1 MVVGRIDGHGILVL
15 MCLWEHITHHMRPMS
30 SYAATCTHAPMRLYT
45 TMVTIHW
52 QSNQHCISC
61 RVTSMCLA
69 SVRGSRTLGG
79 LVAGCMFA
87 AIPRRLLGLGAHPV
101 FPSLVPCHSVRSVA
115 CEHYEQAMTD
125 VCLPAMVMSPW
136 PASVRSCI
144 RARTPQFAV

>member
-1 MVVGRIDGHGILVL
+1 MVVGRIYGHGLLVL
-15 MCLWEHITHHMRPMS
+15 MCLWEHIAHRMQHMS
-30 SYAATCTHAPMRLYT
+30 SHAATCTHAPMRLYT

-61 RVTSMCLA
+61 RVTSMCRA

-101 FPSLVPCHSVRSVA
+101 LSSLFPHHSVRPVA

-125 VCLPAMVMSPW
+125 VCVPAMVMSSW
-136 PASVRSCI
+136 PASVRSGV
-144 RARTPQFAV
+144 RARTPEVAL